1 MIFEASLVR
10 LFFEVN
16 QFYVLQQ
23 NQGSSGLPKKIGEG
37 SLIKIK
43 NNDYADREKLTG
55 FQIFVGDLVKVNFA
69 EVLVRNYHPE
79 KTYPK
84 TFKNS
89 KKLRDLLKKDIQ
101 KYGTTP
107 LFSEQEESF
116 LKILVVPSLPSDS
129 VYREEL
135 ENFLKGVGVQAILSY
150 RTIVENILKKV
161 DFNKQFPKDSLLET
175 LRILKIYD
183 LIKDPQLELFR

>member
-129 VYREEL
+129 VYREEI

-161 DFNKQFPKDSLLET
+161 DFNKQFPKGSLLET
-175 LRILKIYD
+175 LRFLKIYD
-183 LIKDPQLELFR
+183 LIKDPQLELFH